1 MRSLHSASTS
11 ISHPARRGGVLLE
24 LILSLPLLV
33 ILLLA
38 VVEYAVLM
46 ANQQQLE
53 MAARAGALVST
64 TLELAET
71 GTVPDVVLNAIA
83 VELANI
89 GIDLQA
95 GIDDGSIR
103 IELEHNYYINGSLPE
118 LDPSAR
124 LVSGTLA
131 CPPPNSP
138 PAPDPDDSAYGRSY
152 VRLSVCVRSDLL
164 TPNLLSAYCI
174 DMSERVTSQTK
185 TYRHVLQNP

>member
-1 MRSLHSASTS
+1 MRSLHFAS
-11 ISHPARRGGVLLE
+11 ISSPAPVRRGGVLLE

-46 ANQQQLE
+46 SNQQHLE
-53 MAARAGALVST
+53 MAARAGGLIST
-64 TLELAET
+64 TLELPET
-71 GTVPDVVLNAIA
+71 GAVPNEVLDVIA

-103 IELEHNYYINGSLPE
+103 VELEHNYDTNGPVPD

-124 LVSGTLA
+124 LVSGTLD

-138 PAPDPDDSAYGRSY
+138 AAPDPDASVYGRSY
-152 VRLSVCVRSDLL
+152 IRLSVCVRSDLL

-174 DMSERVTSQTK
+174 DMSERVTSKTK
-185 TYRHVLQNP
+185 TYRHAAQTP